1 MLPSFVSIVKSCAIC
16 KFNFEIT
23 PEREESA
30 HTDFWLISVTQMS
43 KLACR
48 VNQST
53 DSLATAR
60 ANNERGAFSIW
71 RLHWRKPTA
80 LLKEP

>member
-16 KFNFEIT
+16 KFNFEIVK
-23 PEREESA
+23 ERQELA
-30 HTDFWLISVTQMS
+30 QTDFRLISVAQMS
-43 KLACR
+43 KFACR

-60 ANNERGAFSIW
+60 TNNERGGFSIW
-71 RLHWRKPTA
+71 RLHWTKPTA